1 MFNNSDIVTKDLV
14 VQVNRVDLVNSKSW
28 GGRLWDFEVRVTDT
42 LPTSGD

>member
-1 MFNNSDIVTKDLV
+1 MFNYSDMVAKDLV
-14 VQVNRVDLVNSKSW
+14 LQVNRVDLVNTASL

>member
-14 VQVNRVDLVNSKSW
+14 VQVNRVDLVNTKNL
-28 GGRLWDFEVRVTDT
+28 GGRLWDFEVRVTNT